1 MALKDDD
8 TGLRKLTL
16 RFFREGLL
24 TFERLKDDM
33 DNFPDSEDALGEWIC
48 ELSRYSGRAQDLC
61 ERWRKLHPTIELPAD
76 PDPVNVRR
84 EQRQTPFDLPTPN
97 RGS

>member
-1 MALKDDD
+1 MAYQDDD
-8 TGLRKLTL
+8 AGLRKLTL
-16 RFFREGLL
+16 GFFREGLL

-33 DNFPDSEDALGEWIC
+33 DNFPDSEAALGEWIA
-48 ELSRYSGRAQDLC
+48 ELGRFSDRAQDLC
-61 ERWRKLHPTIELPAD
+61 ARWRKLHPSVELPAD

-84 EQRQTPFDLPTPN
+84 ELKQTPFDLPTPS